1 MSLMIDL
8 KTKGQDFL
16 VGNISIPLI
25 EGAQLQENTHTQLE
39 GFGDDLDHSPSQWDK
54 LEVLWRNGLS
64 QAPHMGKS
72 IISQC
77 PPIILNLNKSVTNV
91 HS

>member
-1 MSLMIDL
+1 MSLMIGL

-16 VGNISIPLI
+16 VGDISIPLI

-64 QAPHMGKS
+64 QAPRMGKS